1 MGYEAISL
9 LEALNGLTVAP
20 RRPRP
25 RRPHNTT
32 VIPVEATSTTNAP
45 PEETVINVN
54 EDSIGPISSTLL
66 EEIENDTL
74 NEESTSESFVEAV
87 NTL

>member
-1 MGYEAISL
+1 MSL
-9 LEALNGLTVAP
+9 LEALNGLTVTS

-25 RRPHNTT
+25 RRPHNST
-32 VIPVEATSTTNAP
+32 VIPVEPVTANPT

-54 EDSIGPISSTLL
+54 EDSVGLTSTTI
-66 EEIENDTL
+66 EEVENDTV
-74 NEESTSESFVEAV
+74 NEESTSESFVDAV

>member
-25 RRPHNTT
+25 RRVPNST
-32 VIPVEATSTTNAP
+32 VIPVEAINSNP
-45 PEETVINVN
+45 VPEETVITVN
-54 EDSIGPISSTLL
+54 EDNSIGPASTTL
-66 EEIENDTL
+66 EEIETDTV

>member
-1 MGYEAISL
+1 
-9 LEALNGLTVAP
+9 
-20 RRPRP
+20 
-25 RRPHNTT
+25 
-32 VIPVEATSTTNAP
+32 
-45 PEETVINVN
+45 VINVN